1 LDGALLDYLVSIA
14 GMLGFR
20 DDQLVVAAAV
30 LACLEGMFLTPAPSG
45 TAGAAKDL
53 HGRFGRV

>member
-1 LDGALLDYLVSIA
+1 MSSSSLLPSV
-14 GMLGFR
+14 
-20 DDQLVVAAAV
+20 
-30 LACLEGMFLTPAPSG
+30 ACLEGMFLTPAPSG